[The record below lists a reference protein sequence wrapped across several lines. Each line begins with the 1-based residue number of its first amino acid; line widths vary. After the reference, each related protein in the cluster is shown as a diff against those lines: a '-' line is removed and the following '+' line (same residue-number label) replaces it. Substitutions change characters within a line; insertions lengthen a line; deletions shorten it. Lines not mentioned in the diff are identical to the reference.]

1 MLSTCCFAQN
11 SMYVTYD
18 KNIDPHKLG
27 MVKAVTSKY
36 EWKGITQ
43 RITANCRTERQKA
56 HAITGIFATTFPTT
70 PTIRYIMQTS
80 VGRRRK
86 VCAMLIANCSI

>member
-1 MLSTCCFAQN
+1 
-11 SMYVTYD
+11 MYVTYD

-43 RITANCRTERQKA
+43 RITANSRTERQKA
-56 HAITGIFATTFPTT
+56 HAIYRYLCNNISYDTDYKIYYADECWEKKKGVCNAYSELFYLMAT
-70 PTIRYIMQTS
+70 
-80 VGRRRK
+80 
-86 VCAMLIANCSI
+86 SIGLEA